1 MGERRDPDATGA
13 PAAAAD
19 APALVSEAA
28 PVDTSAAFGRD
39 AAAAREAAAHYAKG
53 KALYDRDDATAEP
66 PAPAKATLQI
76 SKLPQEVVCPITQA
90 IMSDPVMAADG
101 FTYERAAITDWLEH
115 KDTSP
120 ITGAALANT
129 TLTPNRAVKKIAEW
143 FMLTCEEA
151 GADAEEL
158 C

>member
-1 MGERRDPDATGA
+1 MLRGE
-13 PAAAAD
+13 
-19 APALVSEAA
+19 
-28 PVDTSAAFGRD
+28 
-39 AAAAREAAAHYAKG
+39 
-53 KALYDRDDATAEP
+53 
-66 PAPAKATLQI
+66 
-76 SKLPQEVVCPITQA
+76 
-90 IMSDPVMAADG
+90 SDPVIAADG